1 MQPQLL
7 LVTLLS
13 LTFASTTT
21 AAPIPTALSYR
32 DLTVLSHIVSHVR
45 AAVPAIMAGSYTERT
60 LAALAEERCG
70 ELVVGKNCA

>member
-13 LTFASTTT
+13 LTFTTIT
-21 AAPIPTALSYR
+21 AVPLPTALSYR
-32 DLTVLSHIVSHVR
+32 DLADFSRLASHVK
-45 AAVPAIMAGSYTERT
+45 AVVPQMIGTGSYTERT

-70 ELVVGKNCA
+70 ELVAGKNCA